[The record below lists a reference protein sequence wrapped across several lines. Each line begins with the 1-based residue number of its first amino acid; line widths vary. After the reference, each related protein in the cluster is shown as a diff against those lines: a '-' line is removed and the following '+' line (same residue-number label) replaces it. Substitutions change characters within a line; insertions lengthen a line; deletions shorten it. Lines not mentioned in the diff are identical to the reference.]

1 MTTLKD
7 MQGKALKVGDKVALV
22 GERNGRSLTIGVIKK
37 LFVTRAEVQY
47 KGLWGKGLDGLAFRQ
62 VSSEMINT
70 KGLLKL

>member
-1 MTTLKD
+1 MSTLKD
-7 MQGKALKVGDKVALV
+7 MQGKSLKVGDKVALV

-47 KGLWGKGLDGLAFRQ
+47 KGLDGLAF
-62 VSSEMINT
+62 EMINT

>member
-7 MQGKALKVGDKVALV
+7 MQGKTLKVGDKVALV

-47 KGLWGKGLDGLAFRQ
+47 KGLWGKGLDGLAF
-62 VSSEMINT
+62 EMINT